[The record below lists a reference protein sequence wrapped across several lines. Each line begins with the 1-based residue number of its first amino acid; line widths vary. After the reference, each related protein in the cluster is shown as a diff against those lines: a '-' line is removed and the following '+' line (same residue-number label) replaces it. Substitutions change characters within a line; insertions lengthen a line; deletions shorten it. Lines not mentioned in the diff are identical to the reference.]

1 MAPRN
6 ELIGWVVDARV
17 GVEGVRVAGV
27 GHSKIPVLVGHRR
40 ERVKHCD
47 VCLNSDDTNS
57 TLSNTVSE
65 FVSLGCAFKSI
76 PERGRDYEESLRA
89 IVAFGVDANETVY
102 VLGLQM
108 EGKENGEFVN
118 KFQSGSIFSIQRVY
132 SPCGEVG
139 E

>member
-1 MAPRN
+1 M
-6 ELIGWVVDARV
+6 
-17 GVEGVRVAGV
+17 RVAGV
-27 GHSKIPVLVGHRR
+27 GHSKIPVLVGHRM

-102 VLGLQM
+102 VLVLILPGRM
-108 EGKENGEFVN
+108 EGKENGEFVD
-118 KFQSGSIFSIQRVY
+118 KFRSGSIFSIQRVY
-132 SPCGEVG
+132 SPCSEVG

>member
-1 MAPRN
+1 MR
-6 ELIGWVVDARV
+6 LT
-17 GVEGVRVAGV
+17 GV

-40 ERVKHCD
+40 EKVKHCD

-57 TLSNTVSE
+57 TLSNAVSE

-102 VLGLQM
+102 VLVLILPGRM
-108 EGKENGEFVN
+108 EGKENGEFVD
-118 KFQSGSIFSIQRVY
+118 KFRSGSIFSIQRVY